1 MSDLENVKINA
12 VGCSTCVHNQVCSYK
27 EDFLDVCNA
36 VLSVNVNKHESDGKI
51 RIKNVTKYDFLD
63 EIEIKCKH
71 YRKDVPTPR
80 YQDSI
85 TTLTN
90 PCDIS
95 TSTATKLPTKSS
107 LQTTADY
114 IFG

>member
-1 MSDLENVKINA
+1 MNNEHAMVTRSSCND
-12 VGCSTCVHNQVCSYK
+12 CVHKSVCSYK
-27 EDFLDVCNA
+27 EDFHDVCNA
-36 VLSVNVNKHESDGKI
+36 VAGADVHKYIDNRKVKITNVLTYKDI
-51 RIKNVTKYDFLD
+51 LD
-63 EIEIKCKH
+63 EIAIKCKH
-71 YRKDVPTPR
+71 YRKDTPTQR

-95 TSTATKLPTKSS
+95 TSTSTSTPRSTLE
-107 LQTTADY
+107 TTTDY